1 MRVISLNPRL
11 YSDNV
16 GTVMNPT
23 TGRTPWAGATG
34 SIQCIK
40 LAEATESCLQVPVA
54 SHIISWSDFGRR
66 PHSGITSEIILSPI
80 NCSDI
85 NCIPLYITIQ
95 YDVPF
100 YSIVIIWSLWPSP
113 LPWLA
118 HSKPP
123 CVLPKLKFHWKI
135 IPDQSIS
142 NTALHFL

>member
-1 MRVISLNPRL
+1 LN
-11 YSDNV
+11 
-16 GTVMNPT
+16 
-23 TGRTPWAGATG
+23 
-34 SIQCIK
+34 
-40 LAEATESCLQVPVA
+40 
-54 SHIISWSDFGRR
+54 
-66 PHSGITSEIILSPI
+66 PI

-100 YSIVIIWSLWPSP
+100 YSIIIIWSLWPSP